1 MRSGVGIQTYSLQ
14 LCGLLT
20 LVILALPV
28 VAQAQLRVVTYNTHF
43 DGPFPGL
50 GTVLEA
56 IGQTER
62 NGIAKPIDVLLLQ
75 EQDGPFGDTQAIVDI
90 LNGIYGAGTYDHG
103 DRIVGSTTSFDRQ
116 TIIYNTNT
124 IQPLALADEVLVGS
138 TSTQPRQAIRYRLQ
152 PVGYNSTAQFYIY
165 NSHYKASDDSA
176 SEATRL
182 VEANAIRTNADA
194 LPDDSHI
201 IFAGDHNF
209 YRSTD
214 NAFGRLTSAGDAQA
228 IDPINRVGSWHNNSS
243 FADVHTQA
251 PCFSGCPT
259 GFTTG
264 GVDDR
269 FDFQLVTAEFLDN
282 EGLSYISGSYQA
294 FGNNGSLPCCNS
306 NINDP
311 GNTVTFPG
319 VTSFTRQQILDALF
333 TASDHLPVVADYQL
347 PAILSALASAVPAT
361 LNVGDVFNLELTVSN
376 AADVLQPIGA
386 DELDYS
392 ITTTHLGALMD
403 FSSFNQ
409 MDMAL
414 GGGNSYQIQLD
425 TLSVGMKTDILTIAG
440 GGQGVPNGLIE
451 IPISYQ
457 VLAAGIAG
465 DYNGNGIVDAAD
477 YTVWRDT
484 LGSMSDLRANG
495 DDTDTSAGV
504 VDAADYDYWK
514 VHFGETSPGAGSRG
528 GGATAR
534 VPEPVSQTLV
544 LIGVL
549 MMLLAA
555 PRVGDRRS
563 VRRESYND

>member
-1 MRSGVGIQTYSLQ
+1 MRDFGRILTCALQ
-14 LCGLLT
+14 VCGLTALFS
-20 LVILALPV
+20 LAMPV
-28 VAQAQLRVVTYNTHF
+28 AARAQLRIVTYNTHNN
-43 DGPFPGL
+43 GPFPGL
-50 GTVLEA
+50 GTVLQA
-56 IGQTER
+56 IGETER

-75 EQDGPFGDTQAIVDI
+75 EQDGPTGDTQAIVDI
-90 LNGIYGAGTYDHG
+90 LNGIYGAGTYAHG
-103 DRIVGSTTSFDRQ
+103 NRVVGSTDASDRQ
-116 TIIYNTNT
+116 TIVYNTHT

-152 PVGYNSTAQFYIY
+152 PVGYDSTAQFYVF

-176 SEATRL
+176 SEAKRL

-194 LPDDSHI
+194 LPADSHI
-201 IFAGDHNF
+201 IYAGDHNF

-214 NAFGRLTSAGDAQA
+214 DAFVRLTSAGNAQA

-251 PCFSGCPT
+251 PCATGCPS

-264 GVDDR
+264 GLDDR
-269 FDFQLVTAEFLDN
+269 FDFQLMTAELLDN
-282 EGLSYISGSYQA
+282 EGMSYIPGSYQA

-306 NINDP
+306 NINAA

-319 VTSFTRQQILDALF
+319 VTSFTKQQILNALF

-347 PAILSALASAVPAT
+347 PAVLSAVASAVPAT
-361 LNVGDVFNLELTVSN
+361 LNVGEVFNLELTVGN
-376 AADVLQPIGA
+376 AANVLQPIGA

-392 ITTTHLGALMD
+392 ITSTHLGATMD

-414 GGGNSYQIQLD
+414 GGANSYQILLD
-425 TLSVGMKTDILTIAG
+425 TSSVGMKTDVLTIASG
-440 GGQGVPNGLIE
+440 SQGVQNAIVE

-465 DYNGNGIVDAAD
+465 DYNGDGFVDAAD

-484 LGSMSDLRANG
+484 LGSSSDLRANG
-495 DDTDTSAGV
+495 DDTGESAGV
-504 VDAADYDYWK
+504 VDLADYDFWK
-514 VHFGETSPGAGSRG
+514 LHFGESSSG
-528 GGATAR
+528 GGSLERIANAG
-534 VPEPVSQTLV
+534 VPEPMTQGLA
-544 LIGVL
+544 LIGFAIAIV
-549 MMLLAA
+549 AG
-555 PRVGDRRS
+555 PRVGGRR
-563 VRRESYND
+563 RYA